1 MIQTI
6 SDNTFKKFNL
16 RKTLTCHELPLTNC
30 AFNKNGDKFITGSY
44 DQTCIIWDT
53 KSGELLHKLVGHKN
67 VVYTFSF
74 NLPYTDKVATGSFDQ
89 TAKLWDVN
97 NGKCLSTF
105 RGHTAEIVCLAF
117 NNTSTQLLTGSMDRT
132 AILWN
137 LETE

>member
-74 NLPYTDKVATGSFDQ
+74 NLPYTDKVATGHSIKPQ
-89 TAKLWDVN
+89 SYGMSIMENAYQHLEV
-97 NGKCLSTF
+97 
-105 RGHTAEIVCLAF
+105 I
-117 NNTSTQLLTGSMDRT
+117 QLR
-132 AILWN
+132 
-137 LETE
+137 